1 MENNEI
7 FVIIHGCYSDQEV
20 IGYFTS
26 QEMADKYCVTHD
38 DCYSEKIGCFDDLPG
53 EFRSAK
59 PKYKYHFVFRKN
71 DDNNFVLDL
80 GCTNYKLYIADYL
93 ASNEINQNLVCGWIS
108 LDINIDECNFKK
120 AEKIACDTFASFLE
134 SCDNKPTARSVL
146 LFNTF
151 LKKDELERIE
161 KEKQEKIKKKEL
173 AELAR
178 LKAKYESN
186 LVD

>member
-1 MENNEI
+1 MNKEI

-26 QEMADKYCVTHD
+26 QELADKYCATHD
-38 DCYSEKIGCFDDLPG
+38 DCYSEKINCFDDLPG

-59 PKYKYHFVFRKN
+59 PKYKYHFTFRKDSN
-71 DDNNFVLDL
+71 DKYTFHDP
-80 GCTNYKLYIADYL
+80 CENYKLYLSDYL
-93 ASNEINQNLVCGWIS
+93 ASNEMCGNLVYGWIS
-108 LDINIDECNFKK
+108 LYINIDECNFKK

-134 SCDNKPTARSVL
+134 SCDGKPTVRAIN
-146 LFNTF
+146 LFNAF

-173 AELAR
+173 AELAW